1 MGNIN
6 KIGQNQLPTLST
18 NGMTKRFVAYLLDWY
33 LGAMLTSLPIGIVSQ
48 KIYGNMLHQN
58 C

>member
-33 LGAMLTSLPIGIVSQ
+33 LGAMLT
-48 KIYGNMLHQN
+48 
-58 C
+58 